1 MPNIL
6 KINKGSLIPIK
17 TAPSLIKGE
26 DMDHIE
32 RKIKQIIQNANI
44 IKGRNPTIEELMQW
58 TGRDKKSLLEVLKRL
73 GKL

>member
-1 MPNIL
+1 
-6 KINKGSLIPIK
+6 
-17 TAPSLIKGE
+17 
-26 DMDHIE
+26 MDHIE